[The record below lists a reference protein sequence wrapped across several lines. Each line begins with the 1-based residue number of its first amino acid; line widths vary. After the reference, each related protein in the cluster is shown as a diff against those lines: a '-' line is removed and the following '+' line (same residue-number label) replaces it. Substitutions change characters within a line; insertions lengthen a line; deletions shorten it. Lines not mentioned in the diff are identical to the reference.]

1 MDTQFPSYIV
11 FDQSGEGKP
20 AFYAGAVH
28 APDPEMALLNA
39 RDVFARRDEHVRL
52 WVVRESQ
59 IFAKTVEELSNST
72 NQQLGKSATQP
83 TNQPTNR
90 STDQPTSSSTPYLVF
105 QKTVHRGTLV
115 QVGEVN
121 ASNPAEAMTQAITTY
136 PNLKAI
142 VWWVLPASA
151 IHRTDPTE
159 NDALFGPAEDK
170 HYRHSN
176 FYPTVTL
183 MREITLANEKLDWK
197 DE

>member
-1 MDTQFPSYIV
+1 MPDTQFPSYIV

-59 IFAKTVEELSNST
+59 IYTKTAEELSESA
-72 NQQLGKSATQP
+72 NQQISKSANQQPTTQP
-83 TNQPTNR
+83 
-90 STDQPTSSSTPYLVF
+90 SPYLVF

-115 QVGEVN
+115 QVGEVT
-121 ASNPAEAMTQAITTY
+121 ASNPAEAMTQATTTY
-136 PNLKAI
+136 PNPKAI
-142 VWWVLPASA
+142 VWWVFPASA